1 MKAHRGTLVLI
12 LGILSLICCGL
23 LGIPAWIMGNS
34 DLKEMSAG
42 TMDSSGQGITN
53 AGKICGIVGTILG
66 ALQLLA
72 LLVYALILMGLIASF
87 A

>member
-34 DLKEMSAG
+34 DLKEMSVG